1 MNKLKFPSE
10 IAYII
15 GLAILSLGTCLME
28 KANFGLSMIAA
39 PAYLLSSLLT
49 KTVSSFFTF
58 GRCEI
63 ILEAIV
69 VTILCLIIKKFKI
82 GYLFS
87 LLAGI
92 IYGLTLDM
100 WIFLFR
106 NFEVATLNIRLI
118 YFVLGQIA
126 TAFGVAMQFN
136 SYFPPSAYDFF
147 VKEASRHFNIS
158 VPKFKTGFDIIFVII
173 SITLSFV
180 IFGIGHFEGIKL
192 GTIVVALVNG
202 TTIGIAQKIT
212 AKFFSFFDLLKLK
225 SLFD

>member
-1 MNKLKFPSE
+1 MKKLKFPSE
-10 IAYII
+10 IAYIV

-39 PAYLLSSLLT
+39 PAYLLSKLLT

-69 VTILCLIIKKFKI
+69 VTILCLIIRKFKI

-87 LLAGI
+87 LLSGV
-92 IYGLTLDM
+92 IYGLTLDV

-106 NFEVATLNIRLI
+106 NLEAATFDIRLI
-118 YFVLGQIA
+118 YFLLGQVA
-126 TAFGVAMQFN
+126 TAFGVALQFK
-136 SYFPPSAYDFF
+136 SYFPPAAYDFF

-158 VPKFKTGFDIIFVII
+158 VPKFKTGFDIVFVII
-173 SITLSFV
+173 SITLSFA
-180 IFGIGHFEGIKL
+180 IFGIGRFEGIKL
-192 GTIVVALVNG
+192 GTVFVALVNG
-202 TTIGIAQKIT
+202 TTIGMAT
-212 AKFFSFFDLLKLK
+212 NVVDRLLNFYDLLKLK
-225 SLFD
+225 RLF

>member
-10 IAYII
+10 IAYIA
-15 GLAILSLGTCLME
+15 GLAMLSLGTCLME
-28 KANFGLSMIAA
+28 KTNFGLSMIAA
-39 PAYLLSSLLT
+39 PAYLLSRLLT
-49 KTVSSFFTF
+49 NTVSDIFTF

-69 VTILCLIIKKFKI
+69 VMLLCIIIRKFKI

-106 NFEVATLNIRLI
+106 NVYLATFDIRLV
-118 YFVLGQIA
+118 YFLIGQVA
-126 TAFGVAMQFN
+126 TAFGIALQFK
-136 SYFPPSAYDFF
+136 SYFPPAAYDFF

-158 VPKFKTGFDIIFVII
+158 VPKFKTGFDITFVII
-173 SITLSFV
+173 SITLSFA
-180 IFGIGHFEGIKL
+180 IFGFGHFEGIKL
-192 GTIVVALVNG
+192 GTVFVALVNG
-202 TTIGIAQKIT
+202 TTIGLATQVIDR
-212 AKFFSFFDLLKLK
+212 FLSFFDLLKLK